1 VYSFNYVPRK
11 VGGKKTKVMEYR
23 KMGNTGLQLSVLSY
37 GSWVTFSRQVDDGA
51 SDRLMGLAYD
61 SGINFF
67 DNAEAYEGGRSEE
80 IMGRTLKNKNW
91 DRTSYCISS
100 KVFFGLYGKNNKPNQ
115 HGLSRKHI
123 TEACHAALQRM
134 QSDYLDLF
142 FCHRADPET
151 PMEEIVRTMNI
162 LINQGKILYWG
173 TSEWSADEIMEAHK
187 VAKELGLI
195 GPAMEQPQY
204 NLFERTK
211 VEKDYLPVFSN
222 YGMGTTIWSPLA
234 SGLLTGKY
242 NNGIPEGSRLA
253 LENYTWLKDRMMQD
267 DKLDSVKKLSK
278 VADEL
283 GTSLATLSI
292 AWCIRNANV
301 TTAILGAT
309 KESQLLENLKALDVY
324 QQLTPAIMKEI
335 DGIMGTKP

>member
-1 VYSFNYVPRK
+1 
-11 VGGKKTKVMEYR
+11 MEYR
-23 KMGNTGLQLSVLSY
+23 KMGNTGLKLSVLSY
-37 GSWVTFSRQVDDGA
+37 GSWVTFSRQVDDKA

-61 SGINFF
+61 NGINFF

-80 IMGRTLKNKNW
+80 MMGRVLAAKNW

-100 KVFFGLYGKNNKPNQ
+100 KVFFGLHGKNNKPNQ
-115 HGLSRKHI
+115 NGLSRKHI
-123 TEACHAALQRM
+123 MEACHAALRRM
-134 QSDYLDLF
+134 QTEYLDLYY
-142 FCHRADPET
+142 CHRPDPET

-162 LINQGKILYWG
+162 LIEQGKVFYWG
-173 TSEWSADEIMEAHK
+173 TSEWSADEILEAHK

-195 GPAMEQPQY
+195 PPAMEQPQY

-211 VEKDYLPVFSN
+211 MEQDYLPIFKN
-222 YGMGTTIWSPLA
+222 HGMGTTIWSPLA

-242 NNGIPEGSRLA
+242 NNGIPDGSRMA
-253 LENYTWLKDRMMQD
+253 LENYAWLKDRMMQD
-267 DKLDSVKKLSK
+267 DKLERVKKLSK
-278 VADEL
+278 VASDM

-292 AWCIRNANV
+292 AWCIHNPNV

-309 KESQLLENLKALDVY
+309 RESQLMENLEALNVY
-324 QQLTPAIMKEI
+324 TQLTPAIMQEI